1 MSPQRFVDA
10 IPVKQRRP
18 GYMRTLRAVWHDS
31 QALVKEFR
39 RPIVVFLLSIFV
51 GGYIYMYLNN
61 TFSDNPKLDFVDMPY
76 IMLALMVLEASISVP
91 SEPYLIVFWYIQ
103 PLLAVYIVG
112 RGAADFIRLFFN
124 RDQRRDAWE
133 AAVASTYRKHV
144 IVIGVGH
151 VGMRVTRTLVQMG
164 FDVVAIDLNVT
175 PELDG
180 ALRSIGVPFV
190 VGDARNAST
199 LEQASLKYANAV
211 IIATSNDHINL
222 EVTMRVRDMSEDI
235 RIVARM
241 WDNRLAQQIERFFDV
256 EVLSASDLAAPA
268 FAGAAV
274 GAEITQN
281 LHIAGMEYS
290 MIRLNVRKDSFMD
303 GLAVDAIQEE
313 EDVDIVLL
321 HRNGGNGPEVHPSG
335 DVIVRGGDT
344 IVLFANHDKITGIVA
359 RNEAS
364 HVIRADKS

>member
-1 MSPQRFVDA
+1 MSEQRYVDA
-10 IPVKQRRP
+10 VNVKQQRP
-18 GYMRTLRAVWHDS
+18 GYIRTLRAIWRDS

-39 RPIVVFLLSIFV
+39 RPLMVFLFSIFV
-51 GGYIYMYLNN
+51 GGYVYLYLNN
-61 TFSDNPKLDFVDMPY
+61 TLSDNAQLEFIDMPY
-76 IMLALMVLEASISVP
+76 IMLALMVLEASIEVP
-91 SEPYLIVFWYIQ
+91 TEPYLIIFWYIQ

-112 RGAADFIRLFFN
+112 RGAADFVRLFLN

-164 FDVVAIDLNVT
+164 FDVVTVELNVT
-175 PELDG
+175 KELDEG
-180 ALRSIGVPFV
+180 LRTLGVPFV
-190 VGDARNAST
+190 VGDARNIHI
-199 LEQASLKYANAV
+199 LEQAALQFATAV

-222 EVTMRVRDMSEDI
+222 EVTMRVRDMNPDI
-235 RIVARM
+235 RIVTRM
-241 WDNRLAQQIERFFDV
+241 WDNRLAQQIKRFFDV

-290 MIRLNVRKDSFMD
+290 MIRLIVRKDSFMD
-303 GLAVDAIQEE
+303 GLSIDVLQEE

-321 HRNGGNGPEVHPSG
+321 HRVGNSTPEVHPSG

-364 HVIRADKS
+364 RINR

>member
-1 MSPQRFVDA
+1 MPKQRFVRT
-10 IPVKQRRP
+10 IPIRQQRP
-18 GYMRTLRAVWHDS
+18 GYIRTLRAVWHDS
-31 QALVKEFR
+31 QALFTEFH
-39 RPIVVFLLSIFV
+39 RPLMVFLISVFV

-61 TFSDNPKLDFVDMPY
+61 NFSDNAPLDFVDVPY
-76 IMLALMVLEASISVP
+76 IMVALMILEASIEIP
-91 SEPYLIVFWYIQ
+91 EEFYLIIFWYLQ

-112 RGAADFIRLFFN
+112 RGAADFVRLFFN

-133 AAVASTYRKHV
+133 AAVAATYRKHV

-164 FDVVAIDLNVT
+164 FDVVTIDLNVT
-175 PELDG
+175 KELDED
-180 ALRSIGVPFV
+180 LREVGVPFV
-190 VGDARNAST
+190 TGDARNIHI
-199 LEQASLKYANAV
+199 LEQAGLKYANAV

-222 EVTMRVRDMSEDI
+222 EVTMRVRDMNPDV

-241 WDNRLAQQIERFFDV
+241 WDNSLAQQIERFFDV

-290 MIRLNVRKDSFMD
+290 MIRLVVRKSSFMD
-303 GLAVDAIQEE
+303 GLSVDVIE
-313 EDVDIVLL
+313 EDENVDIVLL
-321 HRNGGNGPEVHPSG
+321 HRANDGMPEVHPNG
-335 DVIVRGGDT
+335 DIIVHDGDT
-344 IVLFANHDKITGIVA
+344 IVLFAKHDKITDIVA
-359 RNEAS
+359 RNEAVRS
-364 HVIRADKS
+364 DQ

>member
-1 MSPQRFVDA
+1 MSPRRFVDA
-10 IPVKQRRP
+10 IPIRQRRP
-18 GYMRTLRAVWHDS
+18 GYIRTLRAVWHDS
-31 QALVKEFR
+31 QALVTEFR
-39 RPIVVFLLSIFV
+39 RPLLVFLISIFL

-61 TFSDNPKLDFVDMPY
+61 TFSDNSKLDFVDMPY
-76 IMLALMVLEASISVP
+76 IMLALMVLEASIEVP
-91 SEPYLIVFWYIQ
+91 AEPYLIAFWYLQ

-151 VGMRVTRTLVQMG
+151 VGMRVIRTLVQMG
-164 FDVVAIDLNVT
+164 FDVVAVDLSMT
-175 PELDG
+175 KELDED
-180 ALRSIGVPFV
+180 LQRFGVPFV
-190 VGDARNAST
+190 IGDARNAHI

-211 IIATSNDHINL
+211 IIATSNDHVNL
-222 EVTMRVRDMSEDI
+222 EVTMRVRDMNESV
-235 RIVARM
+235 RIVSRM
-241 WDNRLAQQIERFFDV
+241 WDDRLAQQIQRFFDV

-290 MIRLNVRKDSFMD
+290 MIRLTVRKDSFMD
-303 GLAVDAIQEE
+303 GLSVDVIQEE

-321 HRNGGNGPEVHPSG
+321 HRNGGNGPDVHPSG
-335 DVIVRGGDT
+335 DVVVRGGDT

-364 HVIRADKS
+364 RVSRGDKS

>member
-1 MSPQRFVDA
+1 MPKQRFVRT
-10 IPVKQRRP
+10 IPVRQQRS
-18 GYMRTLRAVWHDS
+18 GYIRTLRVIWHDS
-31 QALVKEFR
+31 QALFTEFR
-39 RPIVVFLLSIFV
+39 RPLMVFLISIFV
-51 GGYIYMYLNN
+51 GGYLYMYLNN
-61 TFSDNPKLDFVDMPY
+61 TWSDNPIMDFVDAPY
-76 IMLALMVLEASISVP
+76 IMLALMVLEGAIEIP
-91 SEPYLIVFWYIQ
+91 AEPYLIIFWYLQ

-112 RGAADFIRLFFN
+112 RGAADFVRLFFN

-133 AAVASTYRKHV
+133 AAVAATYRKHV

-164 FDVVAIDLNVT
+164 FDVVTVELNVT
-175 PELDG
+175 KELDED
-180 ALRSIGVPFV
+180 LREVGVPFV
-190 VGDARNAST
+190 TGDARNIHI
-199 LEQASLKYANAV
+199 LEQAGLNYATAV

-222 EVTMRVRDMSEDI
+222 EVTMRVRDMNPDI

-241 WDNRLAQQIERFFDV
+241 WDDRLAQQIERFFDV

-281 LHIAGMEYS
+281 LHIAGFEYS
-290 MIRLNVRKDSFMD
+290 MIRLIVRKNSFMD
-303 GLAVDAIQEE
+303 GLTIDVIQED

-321 HRNGGNGPEVHPSG
+321 HRANDGMPEVHPEG
-335 DVIVRGGDT
+335 DVIVHDGDT
-344 IVLFANHDKITGIVA
+344 IVLFAKHDKITEIVA

-364 HVIRADKS
+364 QIKKSN